1 MKLKISA
8 ILATL
13 AIFNLSLSAQAK
25 KKAPAKPAA
34 PAVAAPAAPAAPAV
48 TAAPAAAAEEAPAP
62 MEGFFVKKVKGPA
75 DGKEI
80 TLKLGGYVDA
90 YYAHHTRGQN
100 DFRATNHPNGF
111 DGADIGAGGAT
122 NGRIFE
128 TPGNQFSLGL
138 IQTKFEA
145 GNEDFQVVADL
156 IHGPNAELTNFN
168 NLRGNTTG
176 SASSTTSTAIKQAY
190 VAATLVKDL
199 KLTVGQFGTHIGYE
213 VVESYQNA
221 NYMLGYLFGFGPFY
235 HTGAKL
241 DYSLLD
247 GKVGVMAGVVNGWD
261 LQADNN
267 KDKTVI
273 GQISLKP
280 TSALSIF
287 LNYAGGNETRTSDST
302 TFPSTTVGYT
312 NVGGM
317 RHVGDLVVQ
326 YQVTKMIKVGA
337 NFVYGQNKINTDTAA
352 QTWGGAAGYLSV
364 TPVDGFTLSY
374 RFDYL
379 DDRQRSRG
387 LFGYTSNT
395 GLGSGAVNTSGAKVM
410 GHTLTGT
417 FSMYGGHFLIR
428 PEVKYD
434 EANLEVFGLA
444 GEKKKDNITALIA
457 FTGVY

>member
-34 PAVAAPAAPAAPAV
+34 PVAAAPAKPAAPAV
-48 TAAPAAAAEEAPAP
+48 PAAVAAAPAAAEEAPAP
-62 MEGFFVKKVKGPA
+62 VEGFFVKKVKGPA

-90 YYAHHTRGQN
+90 YYAYHTRGDN
-100 DFRATNHPNGF
+100 DFRPGSGHP
-111 DGADIGAGGAT
+111 AGGDT
-122 NGRIFE
+122 GTSIGSSTGQTGRIFE
-128 TPGNQFSLGL
+128 SPGQQFSLGL
-138 IQTKFEA
+138 IQTKFEI
-145 GNEDFQVVADL
+145 GNEDFQIVADL
-156 IHGPNAELTNFN
+156 VHGPNAEQTNFN
-168 NLRGNTTG
+168 NLRGGTT
-176 SASSTTSTAIKQAY
+176 STTSTAIKQAY
-190 VAATLVKDL
+190 VAANIAKGL
-199 KLTVGQFGTHIGYE
+199 KLTAGQFGTHIGYE

-241 DYSLLD
+241 DYSILD
-247 GKVGVMAGVVNGWD
+247 GKVGFMAGVVNGWD
-261 LQADNN
+261 LQYDNN
-267 KDKTVI
+267 KSKTAI

-280 TSALSIF
+280 TSALTIL
-287 LNYAGGNETRTSDST
+287 LNYAGGNETNSVT
-302 TFPSTTVGYT
+302 PAVT

-317 RHVGDLVVQ
+317 RHIGDLVVQ
-326 YQVTKMIKVGA
+326 YQVNKMIKVGV
-337 NFVYGQNKINTDTAA
+337 NVVYGENKVNTDTAA
-352 QTWGGAAGYLSV
+352 QAWGGAAGYLSV

-374 RFDYL
+374 RLDYFD
-379 DDRQRSRG
+379 DKQRARG
-387 LFGYTSNT
+387 LLGVVGNT
-395 GLGSGAVNTSGAKVM
+395 GMGAINTSGASVM

-417 FSMYGGHFLIR
+417 ISMYGGHFLIR

-434 EANLEVFGLA
+434 RSELEIFGTGGEA
-444 GEKKKDNITALIA
+444 KKDNITALIA

>member
-34 PAVAAPAAPAAPAV
+34 PAVAAPAAPAV

-62 MEGFFVKKVKGPA
+62 VEGFFVKKVKGPA

-90 YYAHHTRGQN
+90 YYAYHTRGDSDTRTSSPYQGYVGG
-100 DFRATNHPNGF
+100 DL
-111 DGADIGAGGAT
+111 GAGT
-122 NGRIFE
+122 NTTGRVFE
-128 TPGNQFSLGL
+128 SPGQQFSLGL

-156 IHGPNAELTNFN
+156 IHGPNAEQTNFN
-168 NLRGNTTG
+168 NFRGG
-176 SASSTTSTAIKQAY
+176 ASGPTSTTSTAIKQAY
-190 VAATLVKDL
+190 IAANIAKGL
-199 KLTVGQFGTHIGYE
+199 KLTAGQFGTHIGYE

-241 DYSLLD
+241 DYSIMD
-247 GKVGVMAGVVNGWD
+247 GKVGFMAGVTNGWD
-261 LQADNN
+261 MQYDNN
-267 KDKTVI
+267 KNKTVI

-287 LNYAGGNETRTSDST
+287 LNYAGGNETGAYTAATS
-302 TFPSTTVGYT
+302 

-317 RHVGDLVVQ
+317 RHIGDLVVQ
-326 YQVTKMIKVGA
+326 YQVSKMIKVGV
-337 NFVYGQNKINTDTAA
+337 NVVYGENKVNTETAA
-352 QTWGGAAGYLSV
+352 QRWGGAAGYLSV

-374 RFDYL
+374 RLDYFD
-379 DDRQRSRG
+379 DSMGARG
-387 LFGYTSNT
+387 LLQNTTAGVTSN
-395 GLGSGAVNTSGAKVM
+395 KVM

-417 FSMYGGHFLIR
+417 IAMYGGHFLIR

-434 EANLEVFGLA
+434 SATSAAFGPSGA
-444 GEKKKDNITALIA
+444 DAKKDNITALLS

>member
-90 YYAHHTRGQN
+90 YYAYHTRGGN
-100 DFRATNHPNGF
+100 DIRAKGHPNGTGPASGGT
-111 DGADIGAGGAT
+111 DLGAGGAT
-122 NGRIFE
+122 TGRIFE
-128 TPGNQFSLGL
+128 SPGQQFSLGL

-145 GNEDFQVVADL
+145 GNEDFQIVADL

-168 NLRGNTTG
+168 NLRGG
-176 SASSTTSTAIKQAY
+176 ASSTTSTAIKQAY
-190 VAATLVKDL
+190 VAANIAKGL
-199 KLTVGQFGTHIGYE
+199 KLTAGQFGTHIGYE

-241 DYSLLD
+241 DYSILD
-247 GKVGVMAGVVNGWD
+247 GKVGFMAGVVNGWD
-261 LQADNN
+261 LQYDNN
-267 KDKTVI
+267 KNKTVI

-287 LNYAGGNETRTSDST
+287 LNYAGGNETNTST
-302 TFPSTTVGYT
+302 AAAAPVGDA
-312 NVGGM
+312 NGM
-317 RHVGDLVVQ
+317 RHIGDLVVQ
-326 YQVTKMIKVGA
+326 YQINSMIKVGA
-337 NFVYGQNKINTDTAA
+337 NVVYGEEKANLATPA
-352 QTWGGAAGYLSV
+352 QKWGGAAGYVSV
-364 TPVDGFTLSY
+364 TPIDGFTLSY
-374 RFDYL
+374 RFDYF
-379 DDRQRSRG
+379 DDKKQARG
-387 LFGYTSNT
+387 LLGVAGGVSN
-395 GLGSGAVNTSGAKVM
+395 GASVM

-417 FSMYGGHFLIR
+417 ISMYGGHFLIR

-434 EANLEVFGLA
+434 SSEKEVFGSGTEL
-444 GEKKKDNITALIA
+444 KKDNITALIS

>member
-34 PAVAAPAAPAAPAV
+34 PVVAAPAKPAAPVAAMPAAPAAAEE
-48 TAAPAAAAEEAPAP
+48 AAEEPV
-62 MEGFFVKKVKGPA
+62 EGFFVKKVKAPA

-90 YYAHHTRGQN
+90 YYAYHTRGDS
-100 DFRATNHPNGF
+100 DFRSPNHPQGY
-111 DGADIGAGGAT
+111 DTGTAASIGANPDTAA
-122 NGRIFE
+122 NGRVFE
-128 TPGNQFSLGL
+128 STGQQFTLGL

-145 GNEDFQVVADL
+145 GNEDWQVVADL

-168 NLRGNTTG
+168 NLRGNNAT
-176 SASSTTSTAIKQAY
+176 STTSTAIKQAY
-190 VAATLVKDL
+190 ISGTLVKGL
-199 KLTVGQFGTHIGYE
+199 KLTAGQWSTHIGYE

-221 NYMLGYLFGFGPFY
+221 NYMLGYLFGYGPFY

-241 DYSLLD
+241 DYAVSD
-247 GKVGVMAGVVNGWD
+247 KIAVMAGVSNGWD
-261 LQADNN
+261 LQYDNN
-267 KDKTVI
+267 KDKTVLA
-273 GQISLKP
+273 QITLKP
-280 TSALSIF
+280 LSGLAIF
-287 LNYAGGNETRTSDST
+287 LNYAGGNETSGI
-302 TFPSTTVGYT
+302 PGNTVS

-317 RHVGDLVVQ
+317 RHIGDVVVT
-326 YQVTKMIKVGA
+326 YQLNKMVKLGV
-337 NFVYGQNKINTDTAA
+337 NVVYGQNKVNNDTAA
-352 QTWGGAAGYLSV
+352 QTWGGGAGYVSV

-374 RFDYL
+374 RLDYFD
-379 DDRQRSRG
+379 DQQRARG
-387 LFGYTSNT
+387 LLNVIGNVGQGTT
-395 GLGSGAVNTSGAKVM
+395 NTSGATVM

-434 EANLEVFGLA
+434 KSNLEVFGNGA
-444 GEKKKDNITALIA
+444 EKKKDNITALIA

>member
-100 DFRATNHPNGF
+100 DYRSPNHPAGF
-111 DGADIGAGGAT
+111 DGADIGTGTAT

-128 TPGNQFSLGL
+128 SPGNQFSLGL

-168 NLRGNTTG
+168 NLRGNG
-176 SASSTTSTAIKQAY
+176 NSTTSTAIKQAY
-190 VAATLVKDL
+190 VSAKLVKDL
-199 KLTVGQFGTHIGYE
+199 KITVGQFGTHIGYE

-221 NYMLGYLFGFGPFY
+221 NYMLGYLFGYGPFY

-247 GKVGVMAGVVNGWD
+247 GKVGLMAGVVNGWD

-287 LNYAGGNETRTSDST
+287 LNYAGGNETRTKDSAAV
-302 TFPSTTVGYT
+302 PDPAYT

-317 RHVGDLVVQ
+317 RHIGDFVAT
-326 YQVTKMIKVGA
+326 YQVSSALKLGV
-337 NFVYGQNKINTDTAA
+337 NVVYGEQKFNANTAA
-352 QTWGGAAGYLSV
+352 ANWGGAAAYVSYTLL
-364 TPVDGFTLSY
+364 DGFTLSY
-374 RFDYL
+374 RFDYF
-379 DDRQRSRG
+379 DDRKGGRG
-387 LFGYTSNT
+387 LFGLARADAT
-395 GLGSGAVNTSGAKVM
+395 KVM
-410 GHTLTGT
+410 GHTLTGNI
-417 FSMYGGHFLIR
+417 SMYGGHFLIR

-434 EANLEVFGLA
+434 MADAEVFGIA
-444 GEKKKDNITALIA
+444 GEKKKDNITFLIA

>member
-48 TAAPAAAAEEAPAP
+48 AAPAAAAEEAPAP

-90 YYAHHTRGQN
+90 YYAYHTRGDQ
-100 DFRATNHPNGF
+100 DIRSSNHPAGTGPTASVPTDTNL
-111 DGADIGAGGAT
+111 GAGGAT
-122 NGRIFE
+122 TGRIFE
-128 TPGNQFSLGL
+128 TPGQQFSLGL

-145 GNEDFQVVADL
+145 GNEDFQIVADL

-168 NLRGNTTG
+168 NLRGGTT
-176 SASSTTSTAIKQAY
+176 STTSTAIKQAY
-190 VAATLVKDL
+190 VAANIFKGL
-199 KLTVGQFGTHIGYE
+199 KLTAGQFGTHIGYE

-221 NYMLGYLFGFGPFY
+221 NYMLGYLFGYGPFY

-241 DYSLLD
+241 DYSIMD
-247 GKVGVMAGVVNGWD
+247 GKVGFMAGVVNGWD

-267 KDKTVI
+267 KNKTVI
-273 GQISLKP
+273 GQISFKP

-287 LNYAGGNETRTSDST
+287 LNYAGGNESNTSLANNA
-302 TFPSTTVGYT
+302 PVGDA
-312 NVGGM
+312 NSM
-317 RHVGDLVVQ
+317 RHIGDFVAT
-326 YQVTKMIKVGA
+326 YQVSSALKLGV
-337 NFVYGQNKINTDTAA
+337 NVVYGEQKFNANTAA
-352 QTWGGAAGYLSV
+352 ANWGGAAAYVSYTLL
-364 TPVDGFTLSY
+364 DGFTLSY
-374 RFDYL
+374 RFDYF
-379 DDRQRSRG
+379 DDRKGGRG
-387 LFGYTSNT
+387 LFGLARADAT
-395 GLGSGAVNTSGAKVM
+395 KVM

-417 FSMYGGHFLIR
+417 ISMYGGHFLIR

-434 EANLEVFGLA
+434 TADAEVFGIA
-444 GEKKKDNITALIA
+444 GEKKKDNITFLIA

>member
-62 MEGFFVKKVKGPA
+62 VEGFFVKKVKGPA

-90 YYAHHTRGQN
+90 YYAYHTRGDN
-100 DFRATNHPNGF
+100 DIRAKGHPNGT
-111 DGADIGAGGAT
+111 GATGTAGNTDLGAGSAT
-122 NGRIFE
+122 TGRIFE
-128 TPGNQFSLGL
+128 SPGQQFSLGL

-145 GNEDFQVVADL
+145 GNEDFQIVADL

-168 NLRGNTTG
+168 NLRGG
-176 SASSTTSTAIKQAY
+176 ASSTTSTAIKQAY
-190 VAATLVKDL
+190 VAANIAKGL
-199 KLTVGQFGTHIGYE
+199 KLTAGQFGTHIGYE

-241 DYSLLD
+241 DYAILD
-247 GKVGVMAGVVNGWD
+247 GKVGFMAGVVNGWD
-261 LQADNN
+261 LQYDNN
-267 KDKTVI
+267 KNKTVI
-273 GQISLKP
+273 AQISLKP

-287 LNYAGGNETRTSDST
+287 LNYAGGNETNT
-302 TFPSTTVGYT
+302 TAANTTAPVGDAK
-312 NVGGM
+312 GM
-317 RHVGDLVVQ
+317 RHIGDVVVQ
-326 YQVTKMIKVGA
+326 YQVSKMIKVGA
-337 NFVYGQNKINTDTAA
+337 NFVYGEEKANEATAA
-352 QTWGGAAGYLSV
+352 QTWGGAAGYLSL
-364 TPVDGFTLSY
+364 TPIDGFTLSY
-374 RFDYL
+374 RLDYFD
-379 DDRQRSRG
+379 DKKQARG
-387 LFGYTSNT
+387 LLGVSGGVSN
-395 GLGSGAVNTSGAKVM
+395 GASVM

-417 FSMYGGHFLIR
+417 ISMYGGHFLIR

-434 EANLEVFGLA
+434 SSEKEIFGSGTEL
-444 GEKKKDNITALIA
+444 KKDNITALIS

>member
-1 MKLKISA
+1 MKFKISA
-8 ILATL
+8 LMATL
-13 AIFNLSLSAQAK
+13 AHLNLSLSAQAK
-25 KKAPAKPAA
+25 KKAAPAAPAK
-34 PAVAAPAAPAAPAV
+34 PAVAAPAAPAVPAP
-48 TAAPAAAAEEAPAP
+48 AAPAAAAEEPAAPA
-62 MEGFFVKKVKGPA
+62 EGFFVKNVKAG
-75 DGKEI
+75 DGKDI

-100 DFRATNHPNGF
+100 DFRSSAHPSGF
-111 DGADIGAGGAT
+111 DGADIGQGGAT
-122 NGRIFE
+122 TGRVFE
-128 TPGNQFSLGL
+128 SPGNQFSLGL

-145 GNEDFQVVADL
+145 GNDDWQVVADL
-156 IHGPNAELTNFN
+156 IHGPNAEQTNFN

-190 VAATLVKDL
+190 VSAKLIKDL

-241 DYSLLD
+241 DYTVSD
-247 GKVGVMAGVVNGWD
+247 KIAVMAGVVNGWD
-261 LQADNN
+261 LQYDNN

-273 GQISLKP
+273 GQITLKP
-280 TSALSIF
+280 ISELTVI
-287 LNYAGGNETRTSDST
+287 LNYAGGNETNGVPGGTTS
-302 TFPSTTVGYT
+302 

-317 RHVGDLVVQ
+317 RHIGDLVIQ
-326 YQVTKMIKVGA
+326 YQVSKMIKVGA
-337 NFVYGQNKINTDTAA
+337 NFVYGQNKVNNDTAA

-374 RFDYL
+374 RLDYFD
-379 DDRQRSRG
+379 DKQRARG
-387 LFGYTSNT
+387 LL
-395 GLGSGAVNTSGAKVM
+395 GLAGNVGQGAINTSGASVM

-417 FSMYGGHFLIR
+417 ISMYGGHFLIR

-434 EANLEVFGLA
+434 RAEVEVFGE
-444 GEKKKDNITALIA
+444 GTEKKKDNITALIA
-457 FTGVY
+457 FTGTY